1 MCLCHLLNNNTYS
14 TLGMLIYL
22 LGTSIAAC
30 VGDWTVELEYS
41 LNDTYSLG
49 KIDLR
54 KSYDGN
60 YTATFQASS
69 DSRLGERMSS
79 DPSSTYRV
87 LARSSTHPSGQLCLL
102 LQSNLFHFF
111 WISIDPERQ
120 LVQSLTVFPDII
132 AAGGAPLDST
142 RNCCQQSFATFAEPN
157 AVVHV
162 SSKGTLPTPDSQ
174 LFVQMMERERRTRQ
188 HGAEADDR
196 SFLGKY
202 WMYIVPV
209 VIFVVISNVI
219 TPEGGGEG

>member
-1 MCLCHLLNNNTYS
+1 
-14 TLGMLIYL
+14 
-22 LGTSIAAC
+22 
-30 VGDWTVELEYS
+30 
-41 LNDTYSLG
+41 
-49 KIDLR
+49 
-54 KSYDGN
+54 
-60 YTATFQASS
+60 
-69 DSRLGERMSS
+69 
-79 DPSSTYRV
+79 
-87 LARSSTHPSGQLCLL
+87 
-102 LQSNLFHFF
+102 LFHFF

-132 AAGGAPLDST
+132 AAGGIPLDST
-142 RNCCQQSFATFAEPN
+142 RNCSQQSFATFAEPN

-162 SSKGTLPTPDSQ
+162 SSKATLPTPDTQ

>member
-1 MCLCHLLNNNTYS
+1 
-14 TLGMLIYL
+14 MLIYL

-30 VGDWTVELEYS
+30 VGDWTIELEYT
-41 LNDTYSLG
+41 LDGREETYPLG

-60 YTATFQASS
+60 YTATFRASS
-69 DSRLGERMSS
+69 DGRLGERMSS
-79 DPSSTYRV
+79 DPSSIYRV
-87 LARSSTHPSGQLCLL
+87 LGRSSTHPKDQLMTSSKTCLL

-111 WISIDPERQ
+111 WISIDAERQ

-132 AAGGAPLDST
+132 AAGGSPLDST
-142 RNCCQQSFATFAEPN
+142 RNCSQQRSFATFAEPN
-157 AVVHV
+157 GVVHV
-162 SSKGTLPTPDSQ
+162 NKKGTLPTPDTQ
-174 LFVQMMERERRTRQ
+174 LFLQMMERERRTRQ
-188 HGAEADDR
+188 HGAETDDR